1 MVDGQRHRVKCS
13 DLNLPESQWTKEGSY
28 QAAKAWLENKL
39 AAPAEQLAE
48 LDTLV
53 DGLARKAIM
62 SGVDNALMQ
71 TQELIGKTIKN
82 PAVLDRAM
90 NRAINMA
97 ESISIPS
104 AAPSDFALEPNAERF
119 LELERA
125 KGKKPRTYGEL
136 SESIDAIIR
145 TTHKGQP
152 LLSPDMD
159 VRRIDETTVTD
170 FYLFL
175 RNESK
180 REDGQQK
187 KQFGFFKRLV
197 KYFWGS
203 RLIDMPRN
211 LGNRWDFSITAKE
224 IKEYDRAEVVALL
237 SKLPDRLKLYAL
249 LGLNCGMLSVDISS
263 LRKDQIDMVQGRIKR
278 KRTKTEKEKN
288 VPVSDYKLWPITF
301 ALLKKCLSADLVL
314 AFTTMNG
321 TPLVACRIDANGEE
335 KRKNMVRD
343 QWKRAKKFM
352 GKTKIPHKAF
362 RTIGATALKADAAT
376 IDYYLGHSPKR
387 MQDKHYKAPDRDEFD
402 KIIMLLGKQ
411 FDQSK

>member
-28 QAAKAWLENKL
+28 QAAKAWLKNKL
-39 AAPAEQLAE
+39 TAPAEQLAE

-53 DGLARKAIM
+53 DGLARKAIQ
-62 SGVDNALMQ
+62 SGVDSALMQ

-90 NRAINMA
+90 NRAIIMA
-97 ESISIPS
+97 ESISIPK
-104 AAPSDFALEPNAERF
+104 AAPAPTFALEPNAKRF

-180 REDGQQK
+180 REDPAQSSRRCDPLWRQRRVGGEQ
-187 KQFGFFKRLV
+187 RL
-197 KYFWGS
+197 
-203 RLIDMPRN
+203 P
-211 LGNRWDFSITAKE
+211 
-224 IKEYDRAEVVALL
+224 
-237 SKLPDRLKLYAL
+237 
-249 LGLNCGMLSVDISS
+249 
-263 LRKDQIDMVQGRIKR
+263 
-278 KRTKTEKEKN
+278 
-288 VPVSDYKLWPITF
+288 
-301 ALLKKCLSADLVL
+301 SAD
-314 AFTTMNG
+314 
-321 TPLVACRIDANGEE
+321 
-335 KRKNMVRD
+335 
-343 QWKRAKKFM
+343 
-352 GKTKIPHKAF
+352 
-362 RTIGATALKADAAT
+362 ADR
-376 IDYYLGHSPKR
+376 GWQRSP
-387 MQDKHYKAPDRDEFD
+387 A
-402 KIIMLLGKQ
+402 G
-411 FDQSK
+411 